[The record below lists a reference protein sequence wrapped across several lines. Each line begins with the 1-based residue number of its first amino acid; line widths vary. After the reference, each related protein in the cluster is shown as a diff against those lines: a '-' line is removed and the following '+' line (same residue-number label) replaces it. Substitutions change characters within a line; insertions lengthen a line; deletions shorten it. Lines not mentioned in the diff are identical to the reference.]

1 MNSNSEN
8 EEEYMENEIILNGSY
23 ETLSEDSDSDAFDGE
38 ETDFD
43 DDEEIDEIYNEDL
56 DFISKD
62 KEDKKYYLGICTLTD
77 ERIILLINSVSAKI
91 YFKHKHDAILKYLIE
106 YSISYVAN
114 PKIHIMQ
121 LQIDTIGIFYKVVIK
136 THWIRLIQRIWRN
149 VLKER
154 KRVIQIRTKVSSIM
168 NFQLYGKHPYGAM
181 HYPTLRGM
189 LCLYD
194 KKNPYPKLDELVK
207 CPYYEYSEYSQ

>member
-1 MNSNSEN
+1 MNSDSEN
-8 EEEYMENEIILNGSY
+8 EEEYMENEMIINGSY
-23 ETLSEDSDSDAFDGE
+23 DTLSEDSDDEISEYDVS
-38 ETDFD
+38 

-56 DFISKD
+56 EFISKD
-62 KEDKKYYLGICTLTD
+62 KQDKKYYIGISALSI

-106 YSISYVAN
+106 YSISYIAN

-121 LQIDTIGIFYKVVIK
+121 LDIDSIGLFYKVVIK
-136 THWIRLIQRIWRN
+136 THWIRLIQRTWRN

-154 KRVIQIRTKVSSIM
+154 KRVIQIRTKISSIM
-168 NFQLYGKHPYGAM
+168 NYQIYGKHPSGAT

-189 LCLYD
+189 LCIYD
-194 KKNPYPKLDELVK
+194 KVNPYPKPYELVK
-207 CPYYEYSEYSQ
+207 CKYYEYSEQ